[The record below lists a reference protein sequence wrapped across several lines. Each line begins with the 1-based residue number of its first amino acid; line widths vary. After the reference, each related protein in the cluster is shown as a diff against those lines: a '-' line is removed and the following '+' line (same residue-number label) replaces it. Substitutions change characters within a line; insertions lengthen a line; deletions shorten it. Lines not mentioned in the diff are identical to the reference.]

1 MTDRAP
7 LPYDFMSAV
16 PSFELRSD
24 DVADGQMMSQNQVF
38 DGFGMTGRKE
48 HLPLAVMVRLPGAD
62 QELRGDLVRPGRADR
77 FRLVALASVRRSLCR
92 VAA

>member
-1 MTDRAP
+1 MTGRAP

-38 DGFGMTGRKE
+38 DGFGMTGGNISPS
-48 HLPLAVMVRLPGAD
+48 LSWSGFPA
-62 QELRGDLVRPGRADR
+62 QTTRASR
-77 FRLVALASVRRSLCR
+77 
-92 VAA
+92 

>member
-1 MTDRAP
+1 MTGRAP

-24 DVADGQMMSQNQVF
+24 DVADGQMMPQRAGSQP
-38 DGFGMTGRKE
+38 GGW
-48 HLPLAVMVRLPGAD
+48 PLGQQPRRHECP
-62 QELRGDLVRPGRADR
+62 
-77 FRLVALASVRRSLCR
+77 LASVKRSLCR

>member
-24 DVADGQMMSQNQVF
+24 DVADGQMMSQKQVF
-38 DGFGMTGRKE
+38 DGFGMTGRNIS
-48 HLPLAVMVRLPGAD
+48 PS
-62 QELRGDLVRPGRADR
+62 QPGR
-77 FRLVALASVRRSLCR
+77 LASWASSHGEMSARWRLSGEVC
-92 VAA
+92 AG

>member
-38 DGFGMTGRKE
+38 DGFGMTGRNI
-48 HLPLAVMVRLPGAD
+48 
-62 QELRGDLVRPGRADR
+62 
-77 FRLVALASVRRSLCR
+77 S
-92 VAA
+92 

>member
-1 MTDRAP
+1 MTGRAP

-24 DVADGQMMSQNQVF
+24 DVADGQMMPQNQVST
-38 DGFGMTGRKE
+38 DSADREE
-48 HLPLAVMVRLPGAD
+48 HLSLAVMARLPGAG

-77 FRLVALASVRRSLCR
+77 FRLAALGRASASPTRS
-92 VAA
+92 VT

>member
-7 LPYDFMSAV
+7 LPYDFMPAV

-38 DGFGMTGRKE
+38 DGFGMTGRNISPRC
-48 HLPLAVMVRLPGAD
+48 HGPASR
-62 QELRGDLVRPGRADR
+62 RRPRTSR
-77 FRLVALASVRRSLCR
+77 
-92 VAA
+92 